1 MHESINESA
10 GEEEHVQ
17 PSTDNGT
24 DNRGHNRDPSLAP
37 AGGALVRD
45 WQDGVQQT
53 RHEVAG
59 RVQARAGRAT
69 HGGHE
74 APHNEADDDGGGGV
88 ILLAP
93 SQGQAAQGA
102 EDEHQGAE
110 HLVEEVVDLLVV
122 RVGGAEGAEDGVGV
136 LGLLVVRVV
145 GQVDDEL
152 AEQGAEQLS
161 DDVRQHVAPREQ
173 AVDGLGDGHG
183 RVDMS
188 AGYATE
194 HEHREHDAEAIAHG
208 DVQPAG
214 VVALGVLEFDI
225 GHGTVA
231 EDHQD
236 GGAEELGGQLGIE
249 GVFHCFFFS
258 LRRAAGMADC
268 SRHSV

>member
-1 MHESINESA
+1 MRSGEQLEHERTHDSA
-10 GEEEHVQ
+10 QNRG
-17 PSTDNGT
+17 
-24 DNRGHNRDPSLAP
+24 DNRNPSLAP

-45 WQDGVQQT
+45 RQNGVQQT
-53 RHEVAG
+53 RHEVAS

-122 RVGGAEGAEDGVGV
+122 RVGGAEGAENGVGV

-152 AEQGAEQLS
+152 AEQGTEQLG

-173 AVDGLGDGHG
+173 AVDGLGDG
-183 RVDMS
+183 RNS
-188 AGYATE
+188 LPF
-194 HEHREHDAEAIAHG
+194 RECQQAADSFAECASCGSGSYQSHY
-208 DVQPAG
+208 
-214 VVALGVLEFDI
+214 
-225 GHGTVA
+225 
-231 EDHQD
+231 
-236 GGAEELGGQLGIE
+236 
-249 GVFHCFFFS
+249 
-258 LRRAAGMADC
+258 R
-268 SRHSV
+268 

>member
-1 MHESINESA
+1 M
-10 GEEEHVQ
+10 
-17 PSTDNGT
+17 
-24 DNRGHNRDPSLAP
+24 RD
-37 AGGALVRD
+37 R
-45 WQDGVQQT
+45 QDGVQQT

-110 HLVEEVVDLLVV
+110 HLVEEVVGLLVV
-122 RVGGAEGAEDGVGV
+122 RVSGAEGAQNRLGV

-145 GQVDDEL
+145 SDVDDEL
-152 AEQGAEQLS
+152 AEQGAEQLGN
-161 DDVRQHVAPREQ
+161 DVRQHVAPREQ

-183 RVDMS
+183 RVDVR
-188 AGYATE
+188 AGDATE
-194 HEHREHDAEAIAHG
+194 HEHREHDAEAVAHG

-214 VVALGVLEFDI
+214 VVTLGVLELDV
-225 GHGTVA
+225 GHGAVA
-231 EDHQD
+231 EDHQN
-236 GGAEELGGQLGIE
+236 GGAEELGGQLGKE
-249 GVFHCFFFS
+249 RVFHCFFFS
-258 LRRAAGMADC
+258 LRRATGMADC